1 MKAYF
6 GRRYALS
13 ASHRLH
19 TDALTAEQ
27 NRAAYG
33 KCNNPHGHGHN
44 YVVEV
49 VVGGPVAADTGMVM
63 NLVDLDTVVRKQV
76 LDRFDHTNL
85 NLDPLFTSTVPTTEN
100 LCRAVFGLLKAEL
113 HVIEAQGKTSSLPSV
128 PSLEYVRVEETEN
141 NFFQCFDAGAYS
153 TAG

>member
-1 MKAYF
+1 MRAYF
-6 GRRYALS
+6 GRRYTLS

-19 TDALTAEQ
+19 AESLTAEE

-49 VVGGPVAADTGMVM
+49 LAGGEVDPETGMVV
-63 NLVDLDTVVRKQV
+63 NLVAMDDVVRTRV

-85 NLDPLFTSTVPTTEN
+85 NLDPEFAQPVPTTEN
-100 LCRAVFGLLKAEL
+100 LCRTVFDLL
-113 HVIEAQGKTSSLPSV
+113 IG
-128 PSLEYVRVEETEN
+128 SLEPAKLVQVRVEETEN
-141 NFFQCFDAGAYS
+141 NFFEYS
-153 TAG
+153 GD

>member
-6 GRRYALS
+6 GRRYMMS

-19 TDALTAEQ
+19 TDALSAEE

-44 YVVEV
+44 YIVEV
-49 VVGGPVAADTGMVM
+49 LAGGPVDPETGMVI
-63 NLVDLDTVVRKQV
+63 NLAVMDEVVRTRV

-85 NLDPLFTSTVPTTEN
+85 NLDPMFTGAVPTTEN
-100 LCRAVFGLLKAEL
+100 LCKALYKLLDGSLVPAV
-113 HVIEAQGKTSSLPSV
+113 
-128 PSLEYVRVEETEN
+128 LEYVRVEETEN
-141 NFFQCFDAGAYS
+141 NFFEYGGEAS
-153 TAG
+153 